1 MKRFNL
7 SEWALEHQS
16 LVLFFMLAF
25 GASGIYAYFNLGQ
38 AEDPAFTFKV
48 MVVRTVW
55 PGASPLEMEEQV
67 TERLEKKLQETPYL
81 DHLRS
86 FSRNGESTI
95 LVLLKDATPP
105 AEVQDVW
112 YQVRKKVADIR
123 STLPQGVLGPFFN
136 DEFGDVFG
144 NLYAFT
150 ADGYSYAE
158 LKDYVEEV
166 RNEILR
172 VPNVAKADI
181 LGAQEEKIYV
191 EISHRK
197 LSTLGVNPAV
207 ITTILQ
213 EQNAMT
219 PAGKIDTS
227 SDRFYLRVS
236 GSFDSV
242 ESIREIGIEA
252 NGRLF
257 RLGDI
262 ARVYRGY
269 TDPPETKVRYMGH
282 DAIVLAVSMAKG
294 GDILELGNNLDSAFA
309 RIEADLPV
317 GIEIH
322 QYANQPQVVKRS
334 INEFMK
340 TLAEAVIIVLAV
352 SFFSLGLRTGLV
364 VALSIPL
371 VLAVT
376 FLVMMLYGIDFQRI
390 SLGALIISL
399 GLLVDDAIIAV
410 EMMSTKME
418 QGWERVRA
426 ASSIYTSTAFPMLT
440 GTLITAAG
448 FLPVGFAKSS
458 AGEYTF
464 SIFAVVTIALLVS

>member
-7 SEWALEHQS
+7 SEWALES

-48 MVVRTVW
+48 MVVRTIW

-158 LKDYVEEV
+158 LKDYVDEV

-181 LGAQEEKIYV
+181 LGAQDERIYV

-197 LSTLGVNPAV
+197 LSTLGVDPTV

-227 SDRFYLRVS
+227 TDRFYVRVS

-269 TDPPETKVRYMGH
+269 TDPPETKVRFMGH

-294 GDILELGNNLDSAFA
+294 GDILVLGKDLDAAFA
-309 RIEADLPV
+309 RIKSDLPV
-317 GIEIH
+317 GIEVH
-322 QYANQPQVVKRS
+322 QYANQPQVVTRS
-334 INEFMK
+334 VNEFMK

-352 SFFSLGLRTGLV
+352 SFLSLGLRAGLV
-364 VALSIPL
+364 FSSGGRWTNAPQPCDP
-371 VLAVT
+371 
-376 FLVMMLYGIDFQRI
+376 FLKRGMG
-390 SLGALIISL
+390 
-399 GLLVDDAIIAV
+399 
-410 EMMSTKME
+410 
-418 QGWERVRA
+418 
-426 ASSIYTSTAFPMLT
+426 
-440 GTLITAAG
+440 
-448 FLPVGFAKSS
+448 
-458 AGEYTF
+458 
-464 SIFAVVTIALLVS
+464 